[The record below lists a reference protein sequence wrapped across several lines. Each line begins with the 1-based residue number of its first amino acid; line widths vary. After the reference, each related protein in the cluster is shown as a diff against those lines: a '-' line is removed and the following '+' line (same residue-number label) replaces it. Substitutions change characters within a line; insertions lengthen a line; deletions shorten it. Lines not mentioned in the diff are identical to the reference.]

1 MMNLRCAMR
10 TDVGKVRRVNEDA
23 TLEMPDW
30 GVYAV
35 ADGMG
40 GHNAGDVA
48 SRLAVESLESRLRGK
63 QATPQ
68 ILQNV
73 VQEANLVLLRR
84 AQDQPECQGMGTTLT
99 LLCVQ
104 ENGAYIAHVGDS
116 RCYRFR
122 AGALEQCTE
131 DHSMVG
137 ELLRNGALTAQEA
150 RAHPYRNVI
159 TRALGT
165 TGYVE
170 ADVMAVEVHPGD
182 RYLLCSDGLSGM
194 VPDEQIAEL
203 LRGRSIEEAADAL
216 LAAALEAGGRDNVTL
231 LLLEH
236 AGEVDA

>member
-1 MMNLRCAMR
+1 MIELRCAMR
-10 TDVGKVRRVNEDA
+10 TDVGKVRGANEDA
-23 TLEMPDW
+23 TLLMPGA

-48 SRLAVESLESRLRGK
+48 SRLAVESVECRLRGK

-68 ILQNV
+68 LLQNV
-73 VQEANLVLLRR
+73 VQEANLVLLRH
-84 AQDQPECQGMGTTLT
+84 AQDRPECQGMGTTLT

-104 ENGAYIAHVGDS
+104 EEGAYIAHVGDS

-122 AGALEQCTE
+122 LGALEQCTE

-137 ELLRNGALTAQEA
+137 EMLRSGVLTVEEA
-150 RAHPYRNVI
+150 RVHPYRSVI

-165 TGYVE
+165 QGYVE
-170 ADVMAVEVHPGD
+170 ADVLVVEVHPGD

-194 VPDEQIAEL
+194 VPDEQIALL
-203 LRGRSIEEAADAL
+203 LRGHTIEEAADAL

-231 LLLEH
+231 ILLER
-236 AGEVDA
+236 AEEVSV